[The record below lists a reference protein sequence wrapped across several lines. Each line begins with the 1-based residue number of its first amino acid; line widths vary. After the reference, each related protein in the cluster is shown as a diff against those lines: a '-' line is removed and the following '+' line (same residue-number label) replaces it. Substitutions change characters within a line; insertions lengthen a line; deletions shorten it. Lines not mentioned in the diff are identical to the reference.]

1 MTGLFKVLDVFAGP
15 GGLAEGFAA
24 VRRDG
29 RRVFDIA
36 LSVEKDPAAFR
47 TLRLRSFVRQFDQR
61 PDDYYELIAGRIDVA
76 ELARRHPR
84 EWDAA
89 CAETLHLELGS
100 KDADDVIDPL
110 VDDMRSRAD
119 DHLVMIGG
127 PPCQAYS
134 LAGRAR
140 NKGIVNYVAGED
152 HRHFLYREY
161 IRLLGRLRPAAFVME
176 NVKGFLSSSI
186 EGERIFEQVVTDL
199 TGGEVDYVVVPL
211 TPGERRGGSRFI
223 VHAERFGIPQ
233 RRHRVIL
240 VGFRR
245 DLVHDEERLAGTVG
259 AALRPVEPP
268 SVRQVIG
275 GMPRLRS
282 GVSRMADDGP
292 GWRRVVEE
300 ALLLAADAT
309 FAEEDGELD
318 GVGAALGAGAAS
330 VRVSEPPPR
339 SSTDLATVSD
349 PALSDWIVD
358 PRMTVLPNH
367 ETRSHMATD
376 LSRYG
381 FAACFASMVG
391 RTPKARDFPAAL
403 APAHGNWSTGKFAD
417 RFRVQVWGEPAT
429 TVTSH
434 ISKDGHYFIHPDPQQ
449 CRSLTVR
456 EAARLQTFPDDYLFL
471 GNRTEQYVQVGN
483 AVPPLLAA
491 RIAEVIAT
499 VLEGMAS
506 GGDGVPAP
514 CLDRPTTLRPVQEAM
529 PQGELAFVQVKKRDK
544 VDTLDA
550 HHLRNGVDARRGS
563 G

>member
-47 TLRLRSFVRQFDQR
+47 TLRLRSFVRQFDRR
-61 PDDYYELIAGRIDVA
+61 PDDYYELLAGQIDVA

-89 CAETLHLELGS
+89 CAETLHLELASEG
-100 KDADDVIDPL
+100 ADDVIDPL
-110 VDDMRSRAD
+110 VDDLRARAD
-119 DHLVMIGG
+119 GHLVMIGG

-140 NKGIVNYVAGED
+140 NKGIADYVPGED

-176 NVKGFLSSSI
+176 NVKGFLSSSV
-186 EGERIFEQVVTDL
+186 EGERIFEQVLADL

-211 TPGERRGGSRFI
+211 APGDRRGGSRFV
-223 VHAERFGIPQ
+223 VHAERHGIPQ

-245 DLVHDEERLAGTVG
+245 DLVDEDEALASMV
-259 AALRPVEPP
+259 ASSLEPVEPP
-268 SVRQVIG
+268 TVRQAIG
-275 GMPRLRS
+275 DMPRLRS
-282 GVSRMADDGP
+282 GVSGVRDDGA
-292 GWRRVVEE
+292 GWRETVSG
-300 ALLLAADAT
+300 ALLAAADAV
-309 FAEEDGELD
+309 FAEEDEELD
-318 GVGAALGAGAAS
+318 RVAAALGSSAS
-330 VRVSEPPPR
+330 SLRGSTPPPR
-339 SSTDLATVSD
+339 SSTDAAAVGD
-349 PALSDWIVD
+349 PGLSDWILD

-367 ETRSHMATD
+367 ETRSHMASD

-381 FAACFASMVG
+381 FAACFAATFG
-391 RTPKARDFPAAL
+391 RTPKSRDFPAAL
-403 APAHGNWSTGKFAD
+403 APAHGSWSTGKFTD

-429 TVTSH
+429 TITSH
-434 ISKDGHYFIHPDPQQ
+434 ISKDGHYFIHPDPLQ

-491 RIAEVIAT
+491 QIAGVIAT
-499 VLEGMAS
+499 VLSGMGAPADATAVP
-506 GGDGVPAP
+506 DGVRHRASPSAREARSPVEPAI
-514 CLDRPTTLRPVQEAM
+514 M
-529 PQGELAFVQVKKRDK
+529 
-544 VDTLDA
+544 
-550 HHLRNGVDARRGS
+550 HARA
-563 G
+563 

>member
-29 RRVFDIA
+29 RRMFDIA

-47 TLRLRSFVRQFDQR
+47 TLRLRSFVRQFDRR
-61 PDDYYELIAGRIDVA
+61 PDDYYELLAGRIDVA
-76 ELARRHPR
+76 ELARRYPR

-89 CAETLHLELGS
+89 CAETLHLELASEG
-100 KDADDVIDPL
+100 ADDVIDPL
-110 VDDMRSRAD
+110 VDDLRARAD
-119 DHLVMIGG
+119 GHLVMIGG

-140 NKGIVNYVAGED
+140 NKGIADYVPGED

-176 NVKGFLSSSI
+176 NVKGFLSSSV
-186 EGERIFEQVVTDL
+186 EGERIFEQVLADL

-211 TPGERRGGSRFI
+211 APGDRRGGSRFV
-223 VHAERFGIPQ
+223 VHAERHGIPQ

-245 DLVHDEERLAGTVG
+245 DLVDDDDALADRV
-259 AALRPVEPP
+259 ASALEPVEPP
-268 SVRQVIG
+268 TVRHAIG
-275 GMPRLRS
+275 DMPRLRS
-282 GVSRMADDGP
+282 GVSGLRDGGP
-292 GWRRVVEE
+292 GWRETVSC
-300 ALLLAADAT
+300 ALLAAADAV
-309 FAEEDGELD
+309 FAEEDEQLD
-318 GVGAALGAGAAS
+318 LVAAALGSNAAS
-330 VRVSEPPPR
+330 VRGSQPPPR
-339 SSTDLATVSD
+339 SSTDGAAVGD
-349 PALSDWIVD
+349 PRLSDWIVD

-367 ETRSHMATD
+367 ETRSHMASD

-381 FAACFASMVG
+381 FAACFAATFG
-391 RTPKARDFPAAL
+391 RTPKSRDFPAAL
-403 APAHGNWSTGKFAD
+403 APAHGSWSTGKFTD

-434 ISKDGHYFIHPDPQQ
+434 ISKDGHYFIHPDPLQ

-491 RIAEVIAT
+491 QIAGVIAT
-499 VLEGMAS
+499 VLSGMGDHADAS
-506 GGDGVPAP
+506 AVPDGERRRASSFAREVLSPVEAAVIHSPA
-514 CLDRPTTLRPVQEAM
+514 
-529 PQGELAFVQVKKRDK
+529 
-544 VDTLDA
+544 
-550 HHLRNGVDARRGS
+550 
-563 G
+563 

>member
-1 MTGLFKVLDVFAGP
+1 MKGLFKVLDVFAGP

-47 TLRLRSFVRQFDQR
+47 TLRLRSFVRQFDRR
-61 PDDYYELIAGRIDVA
+61 PDDYYELLAGRIDVD

-89 CAETLHLELGS
+89 CAETLHLELASEG
-100 KDADDVIDPL
+100 ADEVIDPL
-110 VDDMRSRAD
+110 VEDLRARAD
-119 DHLVMIGG
+119 GHLVMIGG

-140 NKGIVNYVAGED
+140 NKGIADYVPGED

-176 NVKGFLSSSI
+176 NVKGFLSSSV
-186 EGERIFEQVVTDL
+186 EGERIFEQVLSDL

-211 TPGERRGGSRFI
+211 APGDRRGGSRF
-223 VHAERFGIPQ
+223 VVQAERHGIPQ

-245 DLVHDEERLAGTVG
+245 DLVDDEEALAGMV
-259 AALRPVEPP
+259 ASSLESVEPP
-268 SVRQVIG
+268 TVRQAIG
-275 GMPRLRS
+275 DMPRLRS
-282 GVSRMADDGP
+282 GVSGMRDRGP
-292 GWRRVVEE
+292 DWRETVTG
-300 ALLLAADAT
+300 ALLAAADAA
-309 FAEEDGELD
+309 FAEEDEELD
-318 GVGAALGAGAAS
+318 LIAAALGSNAALL
-330 VRVSEPPPR
+330 RG
-339 SSTDLATVSD
+339 SSTSTDAAAVGD
-349 PALSDWIVD
+349 PGLSGWIVD

-367 ETRSHMATD
+367 ETRSHMASD

-381 FAACFASMVG
+381 FAACFAATFG
-391 RTPKARDFPAAL
+391 RTPKSRDFPAAL
-403 APAHGNWSTGKFAD
+403 APAHGSWSTGKFTD

-434 ISKDGHYFIHPDPQQ
+434 ISKDGHYFIHPDPLQ

-491 RIAEVIAT
+491 QVAGVIAT
-499 VLEGMAS
+499 VLSGMGAHADAS
-506 GGDGVPAP
+506 AAPNGGRRRASSSSREVRWPVEPA
-514 CLDRPTTLRPVQEAM
+514 
-529 PQGELAFVQVKKRDK
+529 VK
-544 VDTLDA
+544 
-550 HHLRNGVDARRGS
+550 HARA
-563 G
+563 

>member
-1 MTGLFKVLDVFAGP
+1 MTRLFKVLDVFAGP

-24 VRRDG
+24 ARRDG
-29 RRVFDIA
+29 GRVFDVA

-47 TLRLRSFVRQFDQR
+47 TLRLRSFVRQFETR
-61 PDDYYELIAGRIDVA
+61 PDDYYELLAGRIDVA

-89 CAETLHLELGS
+89 CAETLNLELASEG
-100 KDADDVIDPL
+100 ADEVIDPL
-110 VDDMRSRAD
+110 VDDLRARGE

-140 NKGIVNYVAGED
+140 NKGIADYVAGED

-186 EGERIFEQVVTDL
+186 EGERIFEQVLADL
-199 TGGEVDYVVVPL
+199 AGGEVDYVVVPL
-211 TPGERRGGSRFI
+211 APGDRRGGSRFI

-245 DLVHDEERLAGTVG
+245 DLVDDELELARSV
-259 AALRPVEPP
+259 AAAFEPVEPP
-268 SVRQVIG
+268 SVRQTIE
-275 GMPRLRS
+275 GMPALRS
-282 GVSRMADDGP
+282 GISGMAGDAET
-292 GWRRVVEE
+292 WRSTLSE
-300 ALLLAADAT
+300 AMITAADAS
-309 FAEEDGELD
+309 FAEEDEDLD
-318 GVGAALGAGAAS
+318 RVAALLGTVARSAKAS
-330 VRVSEPPPR
+330 PPPPR
-339 SSTDLATVSD
+339 SSVELATVGE
-349 PALSDWIVD
+349 PKLSRWLLD

-367 ETRSHMATD
+367 ESRGHMASD

-381 FAACFASMVG
+381 FAVCFAATFS
-391 RTPKARDFPAAL
+391 RSPKARDFPAGL
-403 APAHGNWSTGKFAD
+403 APAHGSWSTGKFSD
-417 RFRVQVWGEPAT
+417 RFRVQLWDEPAT

-434 ISKDGHYFIHPDPQQ
+434 ISKDGHYFIHPDPAQ

-471 GNRTEQYVQVGN
+471 GNRTQQYVQVGN
-483 AVPPLLAA
+483 AVPPLLAVQIADALAKVLVEMRPAQATPDPQA
-491 RIAEVIAT
+491 RNADKRRIPEPAVRPIAPP
-499 VLEGMAS
+499 G
-506 GGDGVPAP
+506 
-514 CLDRPTTLRPVQEAM
+514 PTKA
-529 PQGELAFVQVKKRDK
+529 A
-544 VDTLDA
+544 A
-550 HHLRNGVDARRGS
+550 
-563 G
+563 

>member
-47 TLRLRSFVRQFDQR
+47 TLRLRSFVRQFDRR
-61 PDDYYELIAGRIDVA
+61 PDDYYELLAGRIDVN

-89 CAETLHLELGS
+89 CAETLHLELASEG
-100 KDADDVIDPL
+100 ADDVIDPL
-110 VDDMRSRAD
+110 VDDLRSRAD

-140 NKGIVNYVAGED
+140 NKGIADYVAGED

-176 NVKGFLSSSI
+176 NVKGFLSSSV
-186 EGERIFEQVVTDL
+186 EGERIFEQVVADL

-211 TPGERRGGSRFI
+211 APGERRGGSRFI

-245 DLVHDEERLAGTVG
+245 DLVKDEERLARAVA
-259 AALRPVEPP
+259 AALQPVKPP

-282 GVSRMADDGP
+282 GVSRMAEDGT

-300 ALLLAADAT
+300 ALISAADAA
-309 FAEEDGELD
+309 FAEEDEELD
-318 GVGAALGAGAAS
+318 GVAAALGADAAS
-330 VRVSEPPPR
+330 VRRSEPPPR
-339 SSTDLATVSD
+339 SSTGLAAVYD

-358 PRMTVLPNH
+358 PRMTVMPNH
-367 ETRSHMATD
+367 ETRSHMAAD

-381 FAACFASMVG
+381 FAACFAATFG

-403 APAHGNWSTGKFAD
+403 APAHGSWSTGKFSD
-417 RFRVQVWGEPAT
+417 RFRVQVWEEPAT

-434 ISKDGHYFIHPDPQQ
+434 ICKDGHYFIHPDPQQ

-499 VLEGMAS
+499 VLKGMRFDGDGASAS
-506 GGDGVPAP
+506 GVGRHAAPQPA
-514 CLDRPTTLRPVQEAM
+514 QEAA
-529 PQGELAFVQVKKRDK
+529 PRSERTFVEAQG
-544 VDTLDA
+544 
-550 HHLRNGVDARRGS
+550 
-563 G
+563 

>member
-1 MTGLFKVLDVFAGP
+1 MTGLFKVLDIFAGP

-47 TLRLRSFVRQFDQR
+47 TLRLRSFVRQFDRR
-61 PDDYYELIAGRIDVA
+61 PDDYYELLAGRMGVA

-89 CAETLHLELGS
+89 CAETLHLELASEG
-100 KDADDVIDPL
+100 ADDVIDPL
-110 VDDMRSRAD
+110 VDDLRARAD

-140 NKGIVNYVAGED
+140 NKGIANYVPGED

-176 NVKGFLSSSI
+176 NVKGFLSSSV
-186 EGERIFEQVVTDL
+186 EGERIFEQVLADL

-211 TPGERRGGSRFI
+211 TPGDRRGGSRFV
-223 VHAERFGIPQ
+223 VHAERHGVPQ

-245 DLVHDEERLAGTVG
+245 DLVDDEEALANLV
-259 AALRPVEPP
+259 ASSLESVEPP
-268 SVRQVIG
+268 TVRQAIG
-275 GMPRLRS
+275 DMPCLRS
-282 GVSRMADDGP
+282 GVSGTRDGGP
-292 GWRRVVEE
+292 DWRETVSG
-300 ALLLAADAT
+300 ALLAAADAA
-309 FAEEDGELD
+309 FAEEDEELD
-318 GVGAALGAGAAS
+318 LVAAALGSTAAS
-330 VRVSEPPPR
+330 LRAADLPPR
-339 SSTDLATVSD
+339 TSTDAAAVGD
-349 PALSDWIVD
+349 PRLSGWIVD

-367 ETRSHMATD
+367 ETRSHMASD

-381 FAACFASMVG
+381 FAACFAATFG
-391 RTPKARDFPAAL
+391 RTPKARDFPVAL
-403 APAHGNWSTGKFAD
+403 APAHGNWSTGKFSD

-434 ISKDGHYFIHPDPQQ
+434 ISKDGHYFIHPDPLQ

-483 AVPPLLAA
+483 AVPPLLAVQVA
-491 RIAEVIAT
+491 RVIAT
-499 VLEGMAS
+499 VLSYLEDSADAS
-506 GGDGVPAP
+506 ASPDGRRRRAPSSTREVRSPVEPAI
-514 CLDRPTTLRPVQEAM
+514 LHAQMRSW
-529 PQGELAFVQVKKRDK
+529 GS
-544 VDTLDA
+544 
-550 HHLRNGVDARRGS
+550 AR
-563 G
+563 